1 MTKNLYSLKSQVKAL
16 TVLLENITCE
26 ITDIPDPNE
35 GDTTSKVT
43 GIKIGWYTVFLIGT
57 NVTFLEDQ
65 NEDNNFTR
73 LLPVMSASDFV

>member
-35 GDTTSKVT
+35 GDPTSDVT
-43 GIKIGWYTVFLIGT
+43 GIKIGWSTALVKGT
-57 NVTFLEDQ
+57 NVPFLEDQ
-65 NEDNNFTR
+65 KDIIKCLCLE
-73 LLPVMSASDFV
+73 SAA